1 MCFVGRE
8 KETKKIMQALD
19 RGNNVVL
26 MGKYGIGRTSLI
38 KHIEALTKDR
48 WRFLLLDFSQTPGK
62 VTTQL
67 LVELLPEKR
76 KGKDHYI
83 RYKSGRFL
91 IVNKE
96 LKDKRKHI
104 LVFDNIAKLTA
115 QKLQLIRYLILES
128 KFQYIAIAE
137 SFLPKEDLFLL
148 RAALLP
154 AEMIMLPYLSEEST
168 KKLLCHFA
176 DKYSFHWSEQ
186 RLYMLVSAT
195 RGYPPAVHE
204 VIKRELDM
212 RKRDGFRQ

>member
-8 KETKKIMQALD
+8 KETKKIMKALE

-38 KHIEALTKDR
+38 KHVAALMKDR
-48 WRFLLLDFSQTPGK
+48 WRFVFVDFSQTPGK

-67 LVELLPEKR
+67 LGELVPEKR
-76 KGKDHYI
+76 RGKDHYI
-83 RYKSGRFL
+83 RNKSGRFL
-91 IVNKE
+91 IVSKE
-96 LKDKRKHI
+96 LKDKRKHV

-115 QKLQLIRYLILES
+115 QKLQLIRYLIQES
-128 KFQYIAIAE
+128 TFQYIAIAE
-137 SFLPKEDLFLL
+137 SFLSKEDLFLL

-168 KKLLCHFA
+168 KTLLCHLA

-186 RLYMLVSAT
+186 RLSMLVSAT
-195 RGYPPAVHE
+195 RGYPLGVHE

-212 RKRDGFRQ
+212 RKKDGFRQ

>member
-1 MCFVGRE
+1 M
-8 KETKKIMQALD
+8 KALE

-38 KHIEALTKDR
+38 KHVAALMKDR
-48 WRFLLLDFSQTPGK
+48 WRFVFVDFSQTPGK

-67 LVELLPEKR
+67 LGELVPEKR
-76 KGKDHYI
+76 RGKDHYI

-91 IVNKE
+91 IVSKE
-96 LKDKRKHI
+96 LKDKRKHV

-115 QKLQLIRYLILES
+115 QKLQLIRYLIQES
-128 KFQYIAIAE
+128 TFQYIAIAE
-137 SFLPKEDLFLL
+137 SFLSKEDLFLL

-168 KKLLCHFA
+168 KTLLCHLA

-186 RLYMLVSAT
+186 RLSMLVSAT
-195 RGYPPAVHE
+195 RGYPLGVHE

-212 RKRDGFRQ
+212 RKKDGFRQ

>member
-8 KETKKIMQALD
+8 KETKKIMKALE

-38 KHIEALTKDR
+38 KHVAALMKDR
-48 WRFLLLDFSQTPGK
+48 WRFVFVDFSQTPGK

-67 LVELLPEKR
+67 LGELVPEKR
-76 KGKDHYI
+76 RGKDHYI

-91 IVNKE
+91 IVSKE
-96 LKDKRKHI
+96 LKDKRKHV

-115 QKLQLIRYLILES
+115 QKLQLIRYLIQES
-128 KFQYIAIAE
+128 TFQYIAIAE
-137 SFLPKEDLFLL
+137 SFLSKEDLFLL

-168 KKLLCHFA
+168 KTLLCHLA

-186 RLYMLVSAT
+186 RLSMLVSAT
-195 RGYPPAVHE
+195 RGYPLGVHE

-212 RKRDGFRQ
+212 RKKDGFRQ

>member
-8 KETKKIMQALD
+8 KETKKIMKALE

-38 KHIEALTKDR
+38 KHVAALMKDR
-48 WRFLLLDFSQTPGK
+48 WRFVFVDFSQTPGK

-67 LVELLPEKR
+67 LGELVPEKR
-76 KGKDHYI
+76 RGKDHYI

-91 IVNKE
+91 IVSKE
-96 LKDKRKHI
+96 LKDKRKHV

-115 QKLQLIRYLILES
+115 QKLQLIRYLIQES
-128 KFQYIAIAE
+128 TFQYIAIAE
-137 SFLPKEDLFLL
+137 SFLSKEDLFLL

-154 AEMIMLPYLSEEST
+154 AEMIMLPYLREEST
-168 KKLLCHFA
+168 KTLLCHLA

-186 RLYMLVSAT
+186 RLSMLVSAT
-195 RGYPPAVHE
+195 RGYPLGVHE

-212 RKRDGFRQ
+212 RKKDGFRQ

>member
-8 KETKKIMQALD
+8 KETKKIMKALE

-38 KHIEALTKDR
+38 KHVAALMKDR
-48 WRFLLLDFSQTPGK
+48 WRFVFVDFSQTPGK
-62 VTTQL
+62 VTAQL
-67 LVELLPEKR
+67 LAELFPEKR
-76 KGKDHYI
+76 KNKDHYI

-91 IVNKE
+91 IVSKE
-96 LKDKRKHI
+96 LKDKRKHV

-115 QKLQLIRYLILES
+115 QKLQLIRYLIQES
-128 KFQYIAIAE
+128 TFQYIAIAE
-137 SFLPKEDLFLL
+137 SFLSKENLFLL

-154 AEMIMLPYLSEEST
+154 AEMIMLPYLREEST
-168 KKLLCHFA
+168 KTLLCHLA

-186 RLYMLVSAT
+186 RLSMLVSAT
-195 RGYPPAVHE
+195 RGYPLGVHE

-212 RKRDGFRQ
+212 RKKDGFRQ

>member
-38 KHIEALTKDR
+38 KHIEALTKER

>member
-8 KETKKIMQALD
+8 KETKKIMKALE

-38 KHIEALTKDR
+38 KHVAALMKDR
-48 WRFLLLDFSQTPGK
+48 WRFVFVDFSQTPGK

-67 LVELLPEKR
+67 LGELVPEKR
-76 KGKDHYI
+76 RGKDHYI

-91 IVNKE
+91 IVSKE
-96 LKDKRKHI
+96 LKDKRKHV

-115 QKLQLIRYLILES
+115 QKLQLIRYLIQES
-128 KFQYIAIAE
+128 TFQYIAIAE
-137 SFLPKEDLFLL
+137 SFLSKENLFLL

-168 KKLLCHFA
+168 KTLLCHLA

-186 RLYMLVSAT
+186 RLSMLVSAT
-195 RGYPPAVHE
+195 RGYPLGVHE

-212 RKRDGFRQ
+212 RKKDGFRQ